1 MHLALVGAVASLFF
15 PLAPGTHWT
24 LRDIDS
30 GARTTI
36 SVGKGRVLHG
46 FPGAGDVRVRN
57 VGKTVQAWDAKDGR
71 WEPWFRFG
79 AKKGERYTVRLASTL
94 LWQSVEVRVASK
106 TASARDYHGKTY
118 RGCMRFVF
126 QVPRTRGCGRDRD
139 DVLPARRPGALFGDD
154 DRRPAHLRAASV
166 A

>member
-1 MHLALVGAVASLFF
+1 MHLALVAAVASLLF

-24 LRDIDS
+24 LRDINS
-30 GARTTI
+30 GARTTL

-57 VGKTVQAWDAKDGR
+57 AGKTVQAWDAKDAR

-79 AKKGERYTVRLASTL
+79 AKKGERYRVRLAPTL

-118 RGCMRFVF
+118 RGCTRFVF
-126 QVPRTRGCGRDRD
+126 HVRGLADAGVTGMTFCPHVGPVRFSETTIAGPRTF
-139 DVLPARRPGALFGDD
+139 AL
-154 DRRPAHLRAASV
+154 A
-166 A
+166 

>member
-30 GARTTI
+30 GAKTTI

-46 FPGAGDVRVRN
+46 FPGAGNVRVRN
-57 VGKTVQAWDAKDGR
+57 AGKTVQAWDAKDAR

-79 AKKGERYTVRLASTL
+79 AKKGERYTVRLASTP

-106 TASARDYHGKTY
+106 TASARDYDGKTY
-118 RGCMRFVF
+118 RGCTRFNL
-126 QVPRTRGCGRDRD
+126 QVRGVADAGVTGMTFCPRVGPVRFSETTIAGPRTF
-139 DVLPARRPGALFGDD
+139 AL
-154 DRRPAHLRAASV
+154 A
-166 A
+166 